1 LAELAL
7 SLAAIALLA
16 TSWPREVGGQAGH
29 GPAPQHGAAPQTPPD
44 TAHGAVTPQDPARD
58 AHKVLGPADI
68 IMPHITDAKHFE
80 YPCVHGWNEWACS
93 LHLPTWPVTIGGKTY
108 DFGPTKHVVWML
120 IAATLT
126 GLMLIGAARA
136 HARHSHRAGRP
147 RGFAA
152 GLEAVMLYLRN
163 NVYMPVLGHG
173 GERYIPFVMTLFF
186 FILFCNVLG
195 LIPYGSTATGNI
207 SVTATLALITFIV
220 VEVAGM
226 RSLGKGY
233 LGTII
238 YWPHDMPLYMKLP
251 LTVIMTP
258 VELIGKF
265 TKPFALTVRLF
276 ANMTA
281 GHVIILALIGLI
293 FTFGWAVALASVPMA
308 LGIMLL
314 ELLVAVIQAFIF
326 SLLASVFIGQ
336 IRSAH
341 H

>member
-1 LAELAL
+1 MRLR
-7 SLAAIALLA
+7 SLAVGAALLA
-16 TSWPREVGGQAGH
+16 AALLPVAIPPTLVAQSGH
-29 GPAPQHGAAPQTPPD
+29 EASPQTAHPPA
-44 TAHGAVTPQDPARD
+44 TPPQDPAKD
-58 AHKVLGPADI
+58 VHKVLGPADI
-68 IMPHITDAKHFE
+68 IMPHITDSKHFE
-80 YPCVHGWNEWACS
+80 YPCVRGWGEWACS
-93 LHLPTWPVTIGGKTY
+93 VTLPMWPVTIGGKTY

-126 GLMLIGAARA
+126 ALLLIGAARS
-136 HARHSHRAGRP
+136 HARHSHRGGRP

-163 NVYMPVLGHG
+163 NVYMPVLGRG

-186 FILFCNVLG
+186 FILVCNVLG

-207 SVTATLALITFIV
+207 SVTATLAIITFIV
-220 VEVAGM
+220 VEAAGM
-226 RSLGKGY
+226 RALGKGY

-251 LTVIMTP
+251 LSVIMTP
-258 VELIGKF
+258 VEVIGKF

-293 FTFGWAVALASVPMA
+293 FTFGWFVALASVPMA
-308 LGIMLL
+308 LGIMVL
-314 ELLVAVIQAFIF
+314 EIVVAMIQAFLF
-326 SLLASVFIGQ
+326 SVLASVFIGQ
-336 IRSAH
+336 IRATH